1 MKMRFLYLLALL
13 FIGFN
18 ACEKEETT
26 NTGDRDDAT
35 INLTGSLEIS
45 DFVWQGLNQ
54 FYYWQEAVPNLADTK
69 DDNTTSYAQFI
80 QSNPEPDAF
89 FETLLHD
96 DDRFSWIVDDYVELE
111 NSLSGIEASNGV
123 EFILLLQC
131 QGCPGVV
138 GFVTYILEGSD
149 ASNKDIQRGDLF
161 IGVNGTPL
169 TVNNYR
175 SLLFSE
181 NLEYTLNM
189 GEIQGDDFVLNGTD
203 VALVK
208 EENFQ
213 TNPIQ
218 INRVLDIDGQ
228 KVGYLMYNQFVG
240 TFDEQLN
247 TVFGEFK
254 AAGVTDLILD
264 LRYNPGGSIASCIY
278 LASMIAGDR
287 GSAVFSKE
295 QWNSKLM
302 AYWQEENPSRLTD
315 RLTAVME
322 GGIAINSLNLD
333 RLYVLTTSRSAS
345 ASELL
350 INGLKPHIEVIQIG
364 DTTVGKNVGSITVYD
379 YIDNSGN
386 KNPNHKYAMQPIVLK
401 IANSEGFSDYTD
413 GLVPDIMLRESF
425 SNAGILGDEQ
435 EPLLKRALDELRG
448 TATAKGEFP
457 TLYPIENTLIT
468 PKEQLSQRM
477 FVKPIGQKTNQR

>member
-1 MKMRFLYLLALL
+1 M
-13 FIGFN
+13 
-18 ACEKEETT
+18 
-26 NTGDRDDAT
+26 
-35 INLTGSLEIS
+35 
-45 DFVWQGLNQ
+45 
-54 FYYWQEAVPNLADTK
+54 
-69 DDNTTSYAQFI
+69 
-80 QSNPEPDAF
+80 
-89 FETLLHD
+89 
-96 DDRFSWIVDDYVELE
+96 
-111 NSLSGIEASNGV
+111 
-123 EFILLLQC
+123 
-131 QGCPGVV
+131 V

-149 ASNKDIQRGDLF
+149 AANKDIQRGDLF

-350 INGLKPHIEVIQIG
+350 INGLKPYIEVIQIG